1 MEDNL
6 LQRNCQN
13 QLSHPGLSDIEQEL
27 DNDKLEQ
34 VPNDLSSLKS
44 KVDESDITK
53 LKTTPV
59 DLSKLKG
66 VVNNNV
72 LKETK
77 YDGLVKKINVND
89 ISRLIK
95 KRDYNTKIKDIED
108 EIPTTTALNAKMSEF
123 KDEITS
129 ITGLATTTALNDLK
143 NDIPDVSTLT
153 KKTLVKKVS
162 MTLTEKKL
170 KRNLI
175 VIIVISAQELNN
187 LRAKEFSSKI
197 NTSKFSN

>member
-6 LQRNCQN
+6 LQKNCQN

-108 EIPTTTALNAKMSEF
+108 EIPTTTALNTKMSEF

-153 KKTLVKKVS
+153 KKRLVKKVS

-187 LRAKEFSSKI
+187 LREKEFSSKI

>member
-13 QLSHPGLSDIEQEL
+13 QLSHPGLSEIEQEL

-89 ISRLIK
+89 ISRLIT

>member
-53 LKTTPV
+53 LKTAPV

-89 ISRLIK
+89 ISRFIK

>member
-6 LQRNCQN
+6 SQRNCQN
-13 QLSHPGLSDIEQEL
+13 QLSHPGLSDIEQGL

-72 LKETK
+72 LNETK

-108 EIPTTTALNAKMSEF
+108 EIPTTTALNAKISEF

-162 MTLTEKKL
+162 MALTEKKL

-175 VIIVISAQELNN
+175 VIIVISA
-187 LRAKEFSSKI
+187 
-197 NTSKFSN
+197 

>member
-53 LKTTPV
+53 LKTTPI

-108 EIPTTTALNAKMSEF
+108 EIPTNTALNAKMSEF

>member
-53 LKTTPV
+53 LKTTPI

>member
-53 LKTTPV
+53 LKTAPV

-89 ISRLIK
+89 ISRFIR